1 MSANFRFLP
10 LFGLLLI
17 TTTAMAS
24 EAPARLNRVLD
35 VGDSVSVSL
44 VHRSRFENIVDN
56 VQPGTSKNDQ
66 VLAQRTLFDLRYSGS
81 MLSAELELADMR
93 QQLADSDSVISTAT
107 VNSTDILQA
116 NLGLRLGTDN
126 ATWLRFGRFTEDWGS
141 RRLMARNRFRNTI
154 NAWDGVVLH
163 QSLANDIEL
172 KAMAT
177 QVVSRLPGDRQSLLD
192 NKHQA
197 DRSYDARRF
206 YGLHADMPE
215 LIDGWRSEAYLYLL
229 REKDTADLQT
239 ANRRLNSIGF
249 RLRSAS
255 SPGSWD
261 LELESVLQTGKRR
274 ASSNPL
280 DSLDLDHRAF
290 FQYAGLGYS
299 FDSPLNL
306 RVMFEFDYAS
316 GDADPFDGDNQRF
329 DSLFG
334 PTTFEFGVVGL
345 YNPFNRS
352 NLVTPGLRLS
362 ADLTPRVDVLA
373 VYRHFWLAEAK
384 DSWGRTGIRDSSGQS
399 GEYLGQ
405 HLQLRLRW
413 DVIPG
418 NMQIESGAIF
428 LNAENLS
435 DRNTEYFYAGTTFTF

>member
-1 MSANFRFLP
+1 MSATARFLS
-10 LFGLLLI
+10 FTSLLLI
-17 TTTAMAS
+17 GPIAS
-24 EAPARLNRVLD
+24 ADDTPVRLSRALD
-35 VGDSVSVSL
+35 IADSVSISL
-44 VHRSRFENIVDN
+44 IHRSRFENLVDN
-56 VQPGTSKNDQ
+56 VQPGTSRNDQ
-66 VLAQRTLFDLRYSGS
+66 VLAQRTLFDVQYTGS
-81 MLSAELELADMR
+81 LFSAELELADMR
-93 QQLADSDSVISTAT
+93 QSLADSDSVISTAT
-107 VNSTDILQA
+107 VNSTDVLQA
-116 NLGLRLGTDN
+116 NLGLRLGANHD
-126 ATWLRFGRFTEDWGS
+126 TWLRFGRFTEDWGS

-154 NAWDGVVLH
+154 NAWDGLVLH
-163 QSLANDIEL
+163 QSLANNVEL

-177 QVVSRLPGDRQSLLD
+177 QVVNRLPGDRQSLLD
-192 NKHQA
+192 NKHQS

-206 YGLHADMPE
+206 YGLHAE
-215 LIDGWRSEAYLYLL
+215 LPDLFSDWRGEAYVYLL

-255 SPGSWD
+255 GPGAWD

-280 DSLDLDHRAF
+280 DTRDIDHQAF

-299 FDSPLNL
+299 FDNPLNL

-316 GDADPFDGDNQRF
+316 GDADPFDGDNERF

-362 ADLTPRVDVLA
+362 ADLSSRVDVLA

-384 DSWGRTGIRDSSGQS
+384 DSWGRTGIRDVSGQS
-399 GEYLGQ
+399 GDYLGQ

-418 NMQIESGAIF
+418 NMQVESGAIF

-435 DRNTEYFYAGTTFTF
+435 DKNTEYFYAGTTFTF